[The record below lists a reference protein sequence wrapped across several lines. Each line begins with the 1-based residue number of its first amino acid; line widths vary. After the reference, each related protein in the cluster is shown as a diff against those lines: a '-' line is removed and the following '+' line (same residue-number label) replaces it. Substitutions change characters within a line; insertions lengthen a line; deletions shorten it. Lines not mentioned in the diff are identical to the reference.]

1 MLVIYRLKLS
11 KTERKDKGMI
21 TEKMTPAFQKAEGG
35 LFSTVEKADVGDAVL
50 KMGERGVT
58 LMAWADPFY
67 PNPSVPTHVAKAMAD
82 SINSGFASH
91 YTVPIGNSELKV
103 EIAKKLKRVN
113 GMDVE
118 PQRNILITP
127 GSDAG
132 LFFAMLPFI
141 NEGDEVMIIDPSYPN
156 NFQNTEILGGTVVR
170 IPVYAEDGYQF
181 RIEEFEKR
189 LTPKTKMIVLTN
201 PNNPTTVVY
210 RREKIMRLADFAIKN
225 DLIVV
230 VDQAFEQPCFD
241 GIQMVSIATLPG
253 MWARTVSI
261 FSLSKGMGLSG
272 LRVGYIVA
280 DDRIIDKMYGTVVTV
295 LGATNT
301 SAQAGAIAALRD
313 DSFMESYFQSFDRRR
328 KIVYDLLHDV
338 PGVSMIISES
348 GFLSWVDVS
357 RLGTESEI
365 MSYLNEEALVA
376 INSGASY
383 GNEGRGH
390 IRIVHG
396 VLNEEQLREAII
408 RMRKALIKLAD
419 KKGVK

>member
-1 MLVIYRLKLS
+1 
-11 KTERKDKGMI
+11 
-21 TEKMTPAFQKAEGG
+21 
-35 LFSTVEKADVGDAVL
+35 
-50 KMGERGVT
+50 
-58 LMAWADPFY
+58 
-67 PNPSVPTHVAKAMAD
+67 
-82 SINSGFASH
+82 
-91 YTVPIGNSELKV
+91 
-103 EIAKKLKRVN
+103 
-113 GMDVE
+113 
-118 PQRNILITP
+118 
-127 GSDAG
+127 
-132 LFFAMLPFI
+132 
-141 NEGDEVMIIDPSYPN
+141 MIIDPSYPN
-156 NFQNTEILGGTVVR
+156 NFQNTEILGGVVVR
-170 IPVYAEDGYQF
+170 IPVYAEDSYQF

-189 LTPKTKMIVLTN
+189 LTAKTKMIVLTN

-210 RREKIMRLADFAIKN
+210 RREKLMRLADFAIKN

-230 VDQAFEQPCFD
+230 VDQAFEQPWFD

-253 MWARTVSI
+253 MWERTVST

-280 DDRIIDKMYGTVVTV
+280 DDRIIDKMYGTAVTV

-328 KIVYDLLHDV
+328 KMVYDLLHDV

-365 MSYLNEEALVA
+365 TSYLNEEALVS
-376 INSGASY
+376 INSGSSY
-383 GNEGRGH
+383 GNEGMGH

-396 VLNEEQLREAII
+396 VLNEEQLHEAII
-408 RMRKALIKLAD
+408 RMRKALMKLAD
-419 KKGVK
+419 KKGIK

>member
-1 MLVIYRLKLS
+1 
-11 KTERKDKGMI
+11 MI
-21 TEKMTPAFQKAEGG
+21 IDKMTPAFQKAEGG

-50 KMGERGVT
+50 KMDERGVA
-58 LMAWADPFY
+58 LMVWADPFY
-67 PNPSVPTHVAKAMAD
+67 PEPSIPRHVAEAMIE

-91 YTVPIGNSELKV
+91 YTAPIGNNELKA
-103 EIAKKLKRVN
+103 EIARKLKRVN
-113 GMDVE
+113 GIDVD
-118 PQRNILITP
+118 PKRNILITP

-141 NEGDEVMIIDPSYPN
+141 DKGDEIMIIDPSYPN
-156 NFQNTEILGGTVVR
+156 NFQNAEILGGKVVP

-201 PNNPTTVVY
+201 PNNPTAVVY
-210 RREKIMRLADFAIKN
+210 RRENLMRLADFAVKN
-225 DLIVV
+225 DLVV
-230 VDQAFEQPCFD
+230 IVDQAFEQPCFD
-241 GIQMVSIATLPG
+241 GIEMVSVAALPG
-253 MWARTVSI
+253 MWERTVSI

-280 DDRIIDKMYGTVVTV
+280 DDRIIDKMYGTAVTV
-295 LGATNT
+295 IGATNT

-313 DSFMESYFQSFDRRR
+313 DSFMEAYFQSFDRRR
-328 KIVYDLLHDV
+328 KMVYELLHDV
-338 PGVSMIISES
+338 PGVSMSISES

-376 INSGASY
+376 INSGAFY
-383 GNEGRGH
+383 GDEGRGH

-396 VLNEEQLREAII
+396 VFNEEQLREAIM

-419 KKGVK
+419 KKGIK

>member
-1 MLVIYRLKLS
+1 
-11 KTERKDKGMI
+11 MI
-21 TEKMTPAFQKAEGG
+21 TEKMTQAFQKAEGG
-35 LFSTVEKADVGDAVL
+35 LFSAVEKADVGDAVL
-50 KMGERGVT
+50 KMVERGVA

-67 PNPSVPTHVAKAMAD
+67 PNPSMPNHVAQAMID

-113 GMDVE
+113 GMDVD

-141 NEGDEVMIIDPSYPN
+141 NKGDEVMIIDPSYPN
-156 NFQNTEILGGTVVR
+156 NFQNTEILGGTVVC
-170 IPVYAEDGYQF
+170 IPVYAEDSYQF

-210 RREKIMRLADFAIKN
+210 HRENLIKLADFAIKN
-225 DLIVV
+225 NLIVV

-253 MWARTVSI
+253 MWERTVSI

-272 LRVGYIVA
+272 LRVGYIIA
-280 DDRIIDKMYGTVVTV
+280 DDRIIDKMYGTAVSVI
-295 LGATNT
+295 GATNT
-301 SAQAGAIAALRD
+301 SAQVGAIAALRD
-313 DSFMESYFQSFDRRR
+313 DSFMEPYFQSFDRRR

-338 PGVSMIISES
+338 PGVSMSISES
-348 GFLSWVDVS
+348 GFLSWVNVS
-357 RLGTESEI
+357 RLGSESEI
-365 MSYLNEEALVA
+365 VSYLNEEALVA
-376 INSGASY
+376 INSGACY

>member
-1 MLVIYRLKLS
+1 
-11 KTERKDKGMI
+11 MI
-21 TEKMTPAFQKAEGG
+21 TEKMTQAFQKAEGG
-35 LFSTVEKADVGDAVL
+35 LFSVVEKADVGDAVL
-50 KMGERGVT
+50 KMGERGVS

-67 PNPSVPTHVAKAMAD
+67 PNPSVPPHVAQAMID
-82 SINSGFASH
+82 SISSGFASH
-91 YTVPIGNSELKV
+91 YTAPIGNSELKE
-103 EIAKKLKRVN
+103 EIAKRLKRVN

-141 NEGDEVMIIDPSYPN
+141 NKGDEVMIIDPSYPN

-170 IPVYAEDGYQF
+170 IPVYAEDSYQF

-210 RREKIMRLADFAIKN
+210 RREKLLELADFAIKN
-225 DLIVV
+225 DLVVV

-241 GIQMVSIATLPG
+241 GIQMVSMAALPG
-253 MWARTVSI
+253 MWERTVSV
-261 FSLSKGMGLSG
+261 FSISKGMGLSG

-280 DDRIIDKMYGTVVTV
+280 DDRIIDKMYGTAVTV

-313 DSFMESYFQSFDRRR
+313 DSFMEAYFNSFDRRR
-328 KIVYDLLHDV
+328 KLVYDLLHDV
-338 PGVSMIISES
+338 PGISMNISES

-365 MSYLNEEALVA
+365 VSYLSEEALAA
-376 INSGASY
+376 INSGTPY

-396 VLNEEQLREAII
+396 VLNEEQLREAIVRI
-408 RMRKALIKLAD
+408 RKALIKLAD
-419 KKGVK
+419 KKGVR

>member
-1 MLVIYRLKLS
+1 
-11 KTERKDKGMI
+11 MI
-21 TEKMTPAFQKAEGG
+21 IEKMTPAFQKAEGG
-35 LFSTVEKADVGDAVL
+35 LFSAVEKADVGDAVL
-50 KMGERGVT
+50 KMDERGVA
-58 LMAWADPFY
+58 LMVWADPFY
-67 PNPSVPTHVAKAMAD
+67 PDPSVPQHVAKAMID

-91 YTVPIGNSELKV
+91 YTAPIGNSELKA
-103 EIAKKLKRVN
+103 EIAKKLKKVN

-141 NEGDEVMIIDPSYPN
+141 NKDDEVMIIDPSYPN
-156 NFQNTEILGGTVVR
+156 NFQNTEILGGIVVR
-170 IPVYAEDGYQF
+170 IPVYAGDSYQF

-201 PNNPTTVVY
+201 PNNPTAVVY
-210 RREKIMRLADFAIKN
+210 RRENLIRLADFAVKN

-241 GIQMVSIATLPG
+241 SIEMVSIATLPG
-253 MWARTVSI
+253 MWERTVSI

-280 DDRIIDKMYGTVVTV
+280 DDRIIDKMYGTAVTV
-295 LGATNT
+295 IGATNT

-313 DSFMESYFQSFDRRR
+313 DSFMEAYFQSFDRRR
-328 KIVYDLLHDV
+328 KIVYELLHDV
-338 PGVSMIISES
+338 PGVSMKISES

-376 INSGASY
+376 VNSGAFY

-396 VLNEEQLREAII
+396 VFNEEQLREAII

-419 KKGVK
+419 KKGIK